1 MSALEAPPGIRERSE
16 RRRERA
22 GSIVARLRELYPD
35 AHCELDFRDPYEL
48 LVATILSAQ
57 STDKT
62 VNQVTPELFRAY
74 PDAAALAAADPRRIE
89 ELIKPTGFFRNKARN
104 IIGAARAVSER
115 FGGRVPSAM
124 EDLVTLPG
132 VGRKTANVVIGNAF
146 GGQGVTVDTHVQRL
160 ARRLALTREEDPTA
174 IEMDLIAVLPS
185 DQLTQTSHG
194 LIWHGRRV
202 CSARAPRCEGCGIR
216 DLCPSYGRFTQPPG
230 NLRAPANARP
240 GRGGG
245 ARGRPGSSTRSG
257 RAGRHRKGVER

>member
-1 MSALEAPPGIRERSE
+1 MSALEAPPGIRESGA

-22 GSIVARLRELYPD
+22 GAIVTRLQELYPD
-35 AHCELDFRDPYEL
+35 ARCELDFSDPYEL

-62 VNQVTPELFRAY
+62 VNQVTPALFRAC

-89 ELIKPTGFFRNKARN
+89 ELIKPTGFFRNKARS
-104 IIGAARAVSER
+104 IVGAAKVISER

-160 ARRLALTREEDPTA
+160 ARRLALTREEDPTS
-174 IEMDLIAVLPS
+174 IEMDLLAVLPK

-202 CSARAPRCEGCGIR
+202 CGARAPRCQECGIR
-216 DLCPSYGRFTQPPG
+216 ELCPSYGRFTRLAG
-230 NLRAPANARP
+230 TLGATSSGRP
-240 GRGGG
+240 GRGGD
-245 ARGRPGSSTRSG
+245 ARDRPGSSTKTG